1 MVGST
6 EAGGDGFLAYKAE
19 KEAFVSNLSGTR
31 MLEVNLILLAVP
43 VTTRAPVCRARAALP
58 EC

>member
-1 MVGST
+1 M
-6 EAGGDGFLAYKAE
+6 AGDDGFLAYKAE

-43 VTTRAPVCRARAALP
+43 VTTCAPACRARAALP